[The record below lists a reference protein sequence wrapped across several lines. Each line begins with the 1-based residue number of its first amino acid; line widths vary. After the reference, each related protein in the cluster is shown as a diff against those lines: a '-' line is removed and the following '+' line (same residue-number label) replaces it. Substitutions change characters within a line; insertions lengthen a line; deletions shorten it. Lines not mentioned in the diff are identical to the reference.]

1 MVSEDRSVTCAHIY
15 RGAKGQVSDME
26 VEELG
31 LTPQSG
37 KISNETFFQK
47 NYLA

>member
-26 VEELG
+26 VEALG

-37 KISNETFFQK
+37 KISNDTIFK
-47 NYLA
+47 DNLV